1 MVVLE
6 GVVATLVTK
15 HKVVTTLLVVLV
27 LLEKVILVVIQ
38 FNQTVKTLSMKMEVQ
53 LLKDDVIVAVA
64 AVAKVVPVVMVL
76 LGPLVVAEVLEVLAQ
91 SQVLR

>member
-27 LLEKVILVVIQ
+27 LLEKVILVVQQ
-38 FNQTVKTLSMKMEVQ
+38 FNQTPKTLSMKMEVQ
-53 LLKDDVIVAVA
+53 LLKDDLVIV
-64 AVAKVVPVVMVL
+64 L
-76 LGPLVVAEVLEVLAQ
+76 D
-91 SQVLR
+91 